1 MTYSRIRLLP
11 ALYNDPYLYEIEDS
25 ASAIHKDDPKDSDAY
40 MSVSYFKYVIENK
53 LLSDASELTE
63 QTELFCNA
71 VTGKPSVKNDVLV
84 ASAQDEAGMSDA
96 EDFSNGRLEIFRSY
110 MDNWNATG
118 HTEMGVLLPDGS
130 ISVHAHN
137 TYLQVIHDHGLIV
150 GIYFLCFGAGSIC
163 LMFAYAIKKIRED
176 AYAVLPLAVM
186 LGFCVAGLVEWLFHP
201 CNPLGFSAMAL
212 LAPLMSFSPRR
223 HAA

>member
-1 MTYSRIRLLP
+1 MIAAFVICLPMTYSGIRLLP

-186 LGFCVAGLVEWLFHP
+186 LGFASRGWWNGCSIPAIRSDFPRWRCLHP
-201 CNPLGFSAMAL
+201 
-212 LAPLMSFSPRR
+212 
-223 HAA
+223 

>member
-1 MTYSRIRLLP
+1 
-11 ALYNDPYLYEIEDS
+11 
-25 ASAIHKDDPKDSDAY
+25 
-40 MSVSYFKYVIENK
+40 
-53 LLSDASELTE
+53 
-63 QTELFCNA
+63 
-71 VTGKPSVKNDVLV
+71 
-84 ASAQDEAGMSDA
+84 
-96 EDFSNGRLEIFRSY
+96 

-186 LGFCVAGLVEWLFHP
+186 LGFASRGWWNGCSIPAIRSDFRDGAACTPDELFPPQTCRLTGYHDK
-201 CNPLGFSAMAL
+201 
-212 LAPLMSFSPRR
+212 
-223 HAA
+223 

>member
-1 MTYSRIRLLP
+1 
-11 ALYNDPYLYEIEDS
+11 
-25 ASAIHKDDPKDSDAY
+25 
-40 MSVSYFKYVIENK
+40 
-53 LLSDASELTE
+53 
-63 QTELFCNA
+63 
-71 VTGKPSVKNDVLV
+71 
-84 ASAQDEAGMSDA
+84 
-96 EDFSNGRLEIFRSY
+96 
-110 MDNWNATG
+110 MDNWNVDRRTYGNGRFARRT
-118 HTEMGVLLPDGS
+118 VIPL
-130 ISVHAHN
+130 VRHACYN
-137 TYLQVIHDHGLIV
+137 THLCRSSHDHGLIV

-212 LAPLMSFSPRR
+212 LAPLMSFSPSR

>member
-1 MTYSRIRLLP
+1 M
-11 ALYNDPYLYEIEDS
+11 
-25 ASAIHKDDPKDSDAY
+25 
-40 MSVSYFKYVIENK
+40 
-53 LLSDASELTE
+53 
-63 QTELFCNA
+63 
-71 VTGKPSVKNDVLV
+71 LV

-163 LMFAYAIKKIRED
+163 LMFAYAIKRFGRTHMLYCRWLSCSAFASRGWWNGCSIPAIRSD
-176 AYAVLPLAVM
+176 FPRWRCL
-186 LGFCVAGLVEWLFHP
+186 HP
-201 CNPLGFSAMAL
+201 
-212 LAPLMSFSPRR
+212 
-223 HAA
+223 

>member
-1 MTYSRIRLLP
+1 MRRDIRKWRF
-11 ALYNDPYLYEIEDS
+11 A
-25 ASAIHKDDPKDSDAY
+25 A
-40 MSVSYFKYVIENK
+40 
-53 LLSDASELTE
+53 
-63 QTELFCNA
+63 
-71 VTGKPSVKNDVLV
+71 
-84 ASAQDEAGMSDA
+84 
-96 EDFSNGRLEIFRSY
+96 
-110 MDNWNATG
+110 
-118 HTEMGVLLPDGS
+118 DGS
-130 ISVHAHN
+130 ISVHALN

-212 LAPLMSFSPRR
+212 LAPLMSFCPYR

>member
-1 MTYSRIRLLP
+1 MIVAFVICLPMTYSGIRLLP

-150 GIYFLCFGAGSIC
+150 GIYFLCFGAE
-163 LMFAYAIKKIRED
+163 A
-176 AYAVLPLAVM
+176 
-186 LGFCVAGLVEWLFHP
+186 
-201 CNPLGFSAMAL
+201 SA
-212 LAPLMSFSPRR
+212 
-223 HAA
+223 